1 MHVHRPT
8 RSLLLKAHDPF
19 AVREAIP
26 ASKTVD
32 LPGFNLAVK
41 HTCSA
46 TRVLRNL
53 GYDAPSPICS
63 YYDWPGKYKP
73 FNHQRVMAEVY
84 TFHRRC
90 FNLSEMGAAKTAA
103 TLWACDW
110 LMNERQMQ
118 KVLVLAPLSTLE
130 RVWLTDIFD
139 VLMHRRAAVAHGTME
154 KRIKAFNADVDFYLL
169 NHDGIA
175 INEIRELLRKRQDI
189 DTIVVDEGSKF
200 RNADTD
206 KYRALERLL
215 RPDMRLWWLT
225 GTPTPN
231 TPADAWAQI
240 RLVSPENAPRYFGQ
254 FRRRTMIQVNEH
266 KWKPRAEAADIV
278 YAAMQPAVRFAKAD
292 CLDLPPMTT
301 VNWDAPLSPEQK
313 TQFKKMKDE
322 MVIESQ
328 SGVAVTAVNAADK
341 LNKLRQI
348 LCGSVRMPDG
358 RYATINHK
366 GRLNLLLEAIESAAA
381 KVIVIVPFKGIIV
394 DLQKE
399 LGKHYTVG
407 MLNGDVPVGQRN
419 AIIRDFK
426 ERPDPHVLLCH
437 PAVMAH
443 GLNLVEADVLVFYA
457 PIYSNDEYR
466 QVVERINR
474 TGQKN
479 KMTVIRIGANA
490 LEWSIYNMLDTRDTT
505 QSSILK
511 LYESVIKGESEVRS

>member
-1 MHVHRPT
+1 MHVHKPT
-8 RSLLLKAHDPF
+8 RSLLLRAHDPF
-19 AVREAIP
+19 AVREALP
-26 ASKTVD
+26 DSKTLD
-32 LPGFNLAVK
+32 LPAFNLAVK
-41 HTCSA
+41 HTPDA
-46 TRVLRNL
+46 TRILRNL
-53 GYDAPSPICS
+53 GYEAPSPIGS
-63 YYDWPGKYKP
+63 YYDWPGKYPP
-73 FNHQRVMAEVY
+73 FNHQRVMAEFY
-84 TFHRRC
+84 TFHPRC
-90 FNLSEMGAAKTAA
+90 FNLSEMGAGKTAA

-110 LMNERQMQ
+110 LMNEGAMR
-118 KVLVLAPLSTLE
+118 KALVLSPLSTLE

-154 KRIKAFNADVDFYLL
+154 KRMRALNANVDFYIL

-175 INEIRELLRKRQDI
+175 IREIRDMLRKRPDI
-189 DTIVVDEGSKF
+189 DTIIVDEGSKF
-200 RNADTD
+200 RNSDTD

-231 TPADAWAQI
+231 APSDAWAQI
-240 RLVSPENAPRYFGQ
+240 KLVAPENAPKYFGA
-254 FRRRTMIQVNEH
+254 FRRRTMIEVTTH
-266 KWKPRAEAADIV
+266 KWKPRADAADIV

-313 TQFKKMKDE
+313 TQYKKMKDD
-322 MVIESQ
+322 MVMEAQ

-348 LCGSVRMPDG
+348 LCGSVKTPDG
-358 RYATINHK
+358 RYTTINHAP
-366 GRLNLLLEAIESAAA
+366 RLKTVRDAIESAAA
-381 KVIVIVPFKGIIV
+381 KAIVIVPFKGIIV
-394 DLQKE
+394 ELQRE
-399 LGKHYTVG
+399 LGKYYSVG

-419 AIIRDFK
+419 TIIKDFK
-426 ERPDPHVLLCH
+426 ERADPHVLLCH

-443 GLNLVEADVLVFYA
+443 GLNLVEADLLAFYA

-479 KMTVIRIGANA
+479 KMTVVRIGANA
-490 LEWSIYNMLDTRDTT
+490 LEWAIYNMLDTRDTT

-511 LYESVIKGESEVRS
+511 LYESVIKGESEERE